1 MSDDGSGRGEEPR
14 SQFRA
19 GRGRAPD
26 PNRPGTV
33 YRAGPKFGRRR
44 SISDGPPYLTVAPQ
58 PPAEPGFADDYA
70 PLRDTDLPV
79 DDPHDP
85 AGRYGDDYRPGEGY
99 AEPGSYGGYDRYG
112 QPQPGPVPYAEGDD
126 MPSAYPRY
134 AEPERRLSRPGGGMG
149 DGFPARRRRFRLR
162 PRLLVIVVLVALIA
176 YPILLGMTAWTNLN
190 RVDAIAPAHAVTEPA
205 DTPGR
210 TFLVVGSD
218 SRDNLSAEER
228 KKLGTGKVAGRR
240 TDTIMLLHVPSAGGP
255 TVLVSVPRDSY
266 VSIPGRSKNKINAAY
281 AFGGPS
287 LLVQTVEQATGLH
300 IDDYVETGLG
310 GFANI
315 VDAIGGIRICP
326 KFAMNDK
333 DAHIN
338 LKKGCQEADG
348 TVALGYARARKS
360 DPRGDLG
367 RVERQREVLAAIASK
382 TLSPGTIIQPWKA
395 FPAAKSGGGALTI
408 DEGTSPLAVVR
419 FVLAMRSVSGGG
431 GIQMTVPISNPNLST
446 PSGSA
451 VQWDRQKALQLFDG
465 LKTNDESKI
474 KPLADEQAK
483 EAAARNR

>member
-1 MSDDGSGRGEEPR
+1 MSDDGGGRDEER
-14 SQFRA
+14 RGQYRV
-19 GRGRAPD
+19 GRGRTPD

-33 YRAGPKFGRRR
+33 YRAGPRLGRRR
-44 SISDGPPYLTVAPQ
+44 SISDGPPYLTVAP
-58 PPAEPGFADDYA
+58 PPAPDQGFADDYA
-70 PLRDTDLPV
+70 PMRDTELPV

-85 AGRYGDDYRPGEGY
+85 AGRYGDDYRPGAYDEH
-99 AEPGSYGGYDRYG
+99 EPGYGGYDRHG
-112 QPQPGPVPYAEGDD
+112 QPQPGPVPYADGRDV
-126 MPSAYPRY
+126 PSNRYPY
-134 AEPERRLSRPGGGMG
+134 GEPERRLERPGRGLGTG
-149 DGFPARRRRFRLR
+149 LPTRRRRLRLR
-162 PRLLVIVVLVALIA
+162 PGLLVILVVLALIA

-190 RVDAIAPAHAVTEPA
+190 RVDAIAPAHAGTEPA

-240 TDTIMLLHVPSAGGP
+240 TDTIMLLHVPAAGGP

-266 VSIPGRSKNKINAAY
+266 VSIPGRGKNKINAAY
-281 AFGGPS
+281 AFGGPT
-287 LLVQTVEQATGLH
+287 LLVQTLEQATGLR
-300 IDDYVETGLG
+300 IDDYVETGLS

-315 VDAIGGIRICP
+315 VDAVGGVRICP
-326 KFAMNDK
+326 KFDMDDK

-348 TVALGYARARKS
+348 TTALGYARARKS

-382 TLSPGTIIQPWKA
+382 TLSPGTLVQPWRA
-395 FPAAKSGGGALTI
+395 FPAAKNGGAALTI
-408 DEGTSPLAVVR
+408 DKETSPLAVVR
-419 FVLAMRSVSGGG
+419 FVMAMRTVSGGG

-446 PSGSA
+446 SAGSA

-474 KPLADEQAK
+474 EPLADEQAK
-483 EAAARNR
+483 EAAARSK